1 MSFETSQNK
10 EVDIIWTQTA
20 ERLVSKIS
28 LEIDSYL
35 KINGD
40 DGGERLQT
48 LNNLIALIKELFLTY
63 EKNNRTISYV
73 ENDLKYKIGN
83 ETDETQKGILE
94 QILAMVQS
102 KGGPLF

>member
-1 MSFETSQNK
+1 MSFDTPQSK

-20 ERLVSKIS
+20 ERLVSKIN
-28 LEIDSYL
+28 LEINSYL
-35 KINGD
+35 QINGD
-40 DGGERLQT
+40 DGGERLRA

-73 ENDLKYKIGN
+73 ENDLKYKIEN
-83 ETDETQKGILE
+83 EIDETQKDILE